1 MSKKLL
7 ISLAVLGLTMVA
19 MPLNSLAAEKDQ
31 DGIHMTILSDKETYQ
46 AGEKPEIRISLTN
59 GNSYAVDN
67 VNLESA
73 LPEGFNFEDEKEAV
87 QKIGTLQPEQTK
99 EVTFS
104 IVADTVQDIESEE
117 DKEESHSSDLE
128 KQEDSTNKKNQENK
142 TVKEEIKE
150 KVATGDHSNMG
161 LYVGLL
167 AICCVIIIVVLIRK
181 KRTNRFLAVL
191 LCIGVGSTVFRGMIV
206 EAVGEVAHRQMF
218 LSVFLTYNN
227 EEYEIATELSYE
239 KQISSVSKVD
249 SNAEKFAD
257 IIFDKKGRETVSI
270 EAEDKTLPVTE
281 VSVDYVLKEGTG
293 IVTVEN
299 ITRSSYLSTA
309 AGAASAPIDINV
321 YEDAIENAV
330 ITFSYDES
338 RLGDIDENDL
348 KIAWYDEENAQVV
361 LLDESVVNVEEN
373 TISVSTNHFSQY
385 IVIDSNE
392 WYEKWSIEQLVIRD
406 SEGTETP
413 YYNVIFALDGSGSM
427 QGDKEQLC
435 EEATLAFIRQ
445 LKENDKISV
454 MSFDDTA
461 NVYIENTTLSDVSM
475 QEIEDKVREIRSN
488 GSTNYEEGLNT
499 ALSLIVAGRE
509 AEDVEETK
517 SRQSLLI
524 FLSDGEPTSE
534 CSEKT
539 LSQLRY
545 LAETAGCRAV
555 AIGLGDRV
563 DARYLE
569 EIATAG
575 QGEYFYVNDVSQLEQ
590 VFNTIN
596 GWYVGAT
603 VDTDGDG
610 IPDIVETTGMRSQFG
625 EFFRTDPHNPDTD
638 GDGISDGVEMGTFIY
653 RENGGSYFEISSS
666 PTIPT
671 NQSDQSKLVVE
682 KIEVRLVSPDNGT
695 INKLSFEEL
704 YGLFE
709 KYQAVLVGEARLL
722 DIAPDNL
729 SETRYQDAQPVV
741 DFHFHAE
748 CANPSTIHKE
758 LDPVKVGKKFS
769 CVATTKCQDNVLD
782 CGEDHNDVT
791 FTVNNNN
798 GTVETNGAEKVS
810 MNVKEVWKEV
820 LEEKISNLKSEF
832 NNVRNKMTEQTTTF
846 FNQAQMAK
854 QNAESKVIT
863 KIEEKVKNCL
873 GIPATV
879 PDDIR
884 NGFLQCFYDYISEDL
899 VTNIKSYKNVK
910 TSADLVNKVFDEV
923 KTSNKT
929 LEFKTPRNIPCSF
942 TYNAIGAWGATYFS
956 GTLTNMKT
964 NESYT
969 IGGTQIESEKIQ
981 SEMKYLKEFAD
992 TKIEEA
998 KKAVIDDMEN
1008 LLQVKKLKSFLKGAI
1023 KDKVFDTF
1031 SDYSPMLSKKAEKLY
1046 DQTEKF
1052 EELVNEYKKIVD
1064 IDFSDTDYDEL
1075 TKKIVKYTESVD
1087 KWYDI
1092 VTEF

>member
-1 MSKKLL
+1 M
-7 ISLAVLGLTMVA
+7 
-19 MPLNSLAAEKDQ
+19 
-31 DGIHMTILSDKETYQ
+31 
-46 AGEKPEIRISLTN
+46 
-59 GNSYAVDN
+59 
-67 VNLESA
+67 
-73 LPEGFNFEDEKEAV
+73 
-87 QKIGTLQPEQTK
+87 
-99 EVTFS
+99 
-104 IVADTVQDIESEE
+104 
-117 DKEESHSSDLE
+117 
-128 KQEDSTNKKNQENK
+128 
-142 TVKEEIKE
+142 
-150 KVATGDHSNMG
+150 
-161 LYVGLL
+161 
-167 AICCVIIIVVLIRK
+167 
-181 KRTNRFLAVL
+181 
-191 LCIGVGSTVFRGMIV
+191 
-206 EAVGEVAHRQMF
+206 
-218 LSVFLTYNN
+218 
-227 EEYEIATELSYE
+227 
-239 KQISSVSKVD
+239 
-249 SNAEKFAD
+249 
-257 IIFDKKGRETVSI
+257 
-270 EAEDKTLPVTE
+270 
-281 VSVDYVLKEGTG
+281 
-293 IVTVEN
+293 
-299 ITRSSYLSTA
+299 
-309 AGAASAPIDINV
+309 
-321 YEDAIENAV
+321 
-330 ITFSYDES
+330 
-338 RLGDIDENDL
+338 
-348 KIAWYDEENAQVV
+348 
-361 LLDESVVNVEEN
+361 
-373 TISVSTNHFSQY
+373 
-385 IVIDSNE
+385 
-392 WYEKWSIEQLVIRD
+392 
-406 SEGTETP
+406 
-413 YYNVIFALDGSGSM
+413 
-427 QGDKEQLC
+427 
-435 EEATLAFIRQ
+435 
-445 LKENDKISV
+445 
-454 MSFDDTA
+454 
-461 NVYIENTTLSDVSM
+461 
-475 QEIEDKVREIRSN
+475 
-488 GSTNYEEGLNT
+488 
-499 ALSLIVAGRE
+499 
-509 AEDVEETK
+509 
-517 SRQSLLI
+517 
-524 FLSDGEPTSE
+524 
-534 CSEKT
+534 
-539 LSQLRY
+539 
-545 LAETAGCRAV
+545 
-555 AIGLGDRV
+555 
-563 DARYLE
+563 
-569 EIATAG
+569 
-575 QGEYFYVNDVSQLEQ
+575 
-590 VFNTIN
+590 
-596 GWYVGAT
+596 
-603 VDTDGDG
+603 
-610 IPDIVETTGMRSQFG
+610 
-625 EFFRTDPHNPDTD
+625 
-638 GDGISDGVEMGTFIY
+638 
-653 RENGGSYFEISSS
+653 
-666 PTIPT
+666 
-671 NQSDQSKLVVE
+671 
-682 KIEVRLVSPDNGT
+682 
-695 INKLSFEEL
+695 SFEEL